1 MKILFPLLNPKRS
14 NSELFLCSFLPTPI
28 HSQVQ

>member
-1 MKILFPLLNPKRS
+1 MKIISPLLNPKRS
-14 NSELFLCSFLPTPI
+14 NSELSLCPFLTTPI

>member
-1 MKILFPLLNPKRS
+1 MKIISPLLNLKRS
-14 NSELFLCSFLPTPI
+14 NSELSLYPFLTNLI